1 MVERDGYGERMVS
14 GQHRHVID
22 EIDLVGLIADHAR
35 LRVLCDR
42 LEACADALP
51 DRVSKAETDAL
62 GRSLCAMMVRN
73 PRPGTAAIDAL
84 FARDLDDPLTAAL
97 LGRTRAWHLSASI
110 HADDI
115 AAALSGDA
123 TPCAE
128 AFGYMLRGF
137 FDGCRREIDFIELAI
152 LALGADRLSRNARA
166 LLVDGLCG
174 RDAG

>member
-1 MVERDGYGERMVS
+1 MVS
-14 GQHRHVID
+14 GQYWHVID

-51 DRVSKAETDAL
+51 DRVSESETDAL

-84 FARDLDDPLTAAL
+84 FACDLDDPLTAAL
-97 LGRTRAWHLSASI
+97 LRRMRAWHLRASI

-137 FDGCRREIDFIELAI
+137 FDGCRREMDFTELVI

-166 LLVDGLCG
+166 MLVDGLCG